1 MRVYDIKSIRN
12 VAIMG
17 DSGSGKSNFIEGL
30 SFIAGQIKEAKRNEK
45 EYKMSNSL
53 FLNTIEYQNM
63 KYNFLDIPGYI
74 DFVGELES
82 GLTAAASAI
91 LVLDATSD
99 LTVSTISNMEA
110 LDEKKLPRFIFVNKI
125 DDEKADYF
133 KIINSLKENFGKRI
147 APFHIPWGK
156 AKDFKGHINVVDLY
170 ARVYNGKQCVD
181 AKMPDGID
189 VSKIRDMLKEA
200 VAETSEELLE
210 KYFNG
215 EEFTT
220 EELHHGLRKGV
231 LNGSLIPVICG
242 SSLKNIGLH
251 TTFDIIREY
260 LPSPK
265 DNVKVH
271 TEDKKFKAQVFK
283 TTLDPFLGKLSYI
296 KVISSE
302 ISPEKTVYNINKS
315 EKEKINKIYTYVYDS
330 LIELDK
336 AVAGDIVVLNKLEYS
351 ENSDTLSENK
361 EANAIESIN
370 FPKEQMLIAIE
381 VKNKADEDKLSSALH
396 KLRLEDSSF
405 YWRRVNETS
414 QTVLGVQGEI
424 HAEVLLKKLEK
435 KYNLKV
441 DTTKLKVPYK
451 ETIKS
456 RSNVQAKHKK
466 QSGGHGQYA
475 DVKIIFEPSLEEFE
489 FYETIVGGAIPK
501 TYIPAIEKG
510 LIEAMCEG
518 VLAKYPVTNIKATL
532 YDGSY
537 HDVDSSEMAFKIAAN
552 MALKKGM
559 LEAKPILL
567 EPIMELKVVVP
578 EEFMGDILSDISK
591 RRGKILGVEA
601 KNNKQVILATAP
613 MSETFKY
620 INDLK
625 SMTQGRGKFEM
636 SISKYEEVPI
646 EISKKIIEEANN

>member
-30 SFIAGQIKEAKRNEK
+30 SFIAGQIKEPVRVEK

-53 FLNTIEYQNM
+53 FLNAVEYQNM
-63 KYNFLDIPGYI
+63 KYNLLDIPGYI

-82 GLTAAASAI
+82 GLSAAASAI
-91 LVLDATSD
+91 LVVDATSD
-99 LTVSTISNMEA
+99 LTISTISNMEA
-110 LDEKKLPRFIFVNKI
+110 LDEKKLPRFIFINKV

-133 KIINSLKENFGKRI
+133 KIIRSLKENFGKRI
-147 APFHIPWGK
+147 APFHIPWGV
-156 AKDFKGHINVVDLY
+156 AKDFKGHINVVDMY
-170 ARVYNGKQCVD
+170 ARVFDGTKCND
-181 AKMPDGID
+181 HKMPDDID
-189 VSKIRDMLKEA
+189 VSEIREMLKEA

-210 KYFNG
+210 KYFEG
-215 EEFTT
+215 IEFTT

-251 TTFDIIREY
+251 TTFDIMREY
-260 LPSPK
+260 LPSPR
-265 DNVKVH
+265 DNVKIH
-271 TEDKKFKAQVFK
+271 AEDNKFKAQVFK

-302 ISPEKTVYNINKS
+302 ITPDNTVYNINKG
-315 EKEKINKIYTYVYDS
+315 EKEKINKIYTWVHDN
-330 LIELDK
+330 LVELDK
-336 AVAGDIVVLNKLEYS
+336 AVVGDIVVLNKLEYT

-361 EANAIESIN
+361 EASAIEDIN
-370 FPKEQMLIAIE
+370 FPKEQMLVAIE
-381 VKNKADEDKLSSALH
+381 VSNKADEDKLSSALH
-396 KLRLEDSSF
+396 KLKLEDSTF
-405 YWRRVNETS
+405 YWRRVLETK

-424 HAEVLLKKLEK
+424 HAEVLLNKLDK
-435 KYNLKV
+435 KYNVKV
-441 DTTKLKVPYK
+441 NTTELKVPYK
-451 ETIKS
+451 ETIKG
-456 RSNVQAKHKK
+456 RSNVQGKYKK
-466 QSGGHGQYA
+466 QSGGHGQYG
-475 DVKIIFEPSLEEFE
+475 DVRIIFEPSDTEFE

-510 LIEAMCEG
+510 LIEGMQEG
-518 VLAKYPVTNIKATL
+518 VLAKYPITNIKATL
-532 YDGSY
+532 YDGTY
-537 HDVDSSEMAFKIAAN
+537 HDVDSSEMSFKIAAN

-559 LEAKPILL
+559 QEANPILL
-567 EPIMELKVVVP
+567 EPIMELKITTP

-591 RRGKILGVEA
+591 KRGKILGIEA
-601 KNNKQVILATAP
+601 KNKKQVISATAP
-613 MSETFKY
+613 MAETFKY

-636 SISKYEEVPI
+636 NISKYEEVPS
-646 EISKKIIEEANN
+646 EITKKIIEENN